1 MKKKELKTPTIL
13 LNIEALKNNIK
24 NYQKLCTEN
33 KKELLKSAKR
43 QILLLD

>member
-24 NYQKLCTEN
+24 NY
-33 KKELLKSAKR
+33 
-43 QILLLD
+43 ILLAVCVLTGVR

>member
-24 NYQKLCTEN
+24 NY
-33 KKELLKSAKR
+33 
-43 QILLLD
+43 IIDMI

>member
-24 NYQKLCTEN
+24 NYVCLSCSK
-33 KKELLKSAKR
+33 
-43 QILLLD
+43 

>member
-24 NYQKLCTEN
+24 NYQQSI
-33 KKELLKSAKR
+33 KKSYGR
-43 QILLLD
+43 

>member
-24 NYQKLCTEN
+24 NYVQSI
-33 KKELLKSAKR
+33 KKSYG
-43 QILLLD
+43 Q